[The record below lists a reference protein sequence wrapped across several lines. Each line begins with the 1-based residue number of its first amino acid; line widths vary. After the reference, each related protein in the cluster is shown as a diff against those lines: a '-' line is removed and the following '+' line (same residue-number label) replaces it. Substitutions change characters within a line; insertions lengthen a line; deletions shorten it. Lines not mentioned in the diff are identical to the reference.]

1 METATST
8 DKGVGFSA
16 LFIVIAVLGAAGL
29 AVFGFTGDQTA
40 AAWSFAA
47 AMVGGSLSVASYHLY
62 A

>member
-40 AAWSFAA
+40 AAWAFAA
-47 AMVGGSLSVASYHLY
+47 AMIGGSLSVASYHLY